1 MKNPYSNLLVRDFS
15 TTTTPVNYS
24 IIEIYKCDDEWLQ
37 LLVANPAQ
45 GKWTIGYRLYFADGR
60 QASRLPTLEYG
71 YCRTKTDAVL
81 YFTGQLLTNGSPLSD
96 NAREAAHALLNKYRQ
111 QSLF

>member
-1 MKNPYSNLLVRDFS
+1 MKNPYSKLLVRDFS

-24 IIEIYKCDDEWLQ
+24 IIDIYKYDDEWLQ

-71 YCRTKTDAVL
+71 YCRTETDAVL